1 MNPARSV
8 LGTPENLL
16 SQVTDTFIPNLQLG
30 VFPTKARSSGE
41 EQSYLGGDVAETCIY
56 PEPKKPHRHQTVAV
70 HSDRQDTIRH
80 MSPGTCEEGL
90 LISKCFWIHTS
101 QAHMSLADCTCLY
114 ISLVL

>member
-8 LGTPENLL
+8 LGTPENLS

-41 EQSYLGGDVAETCIY
+41 GQSYLGGDVAETCIY

-70 HSDRQDTIRH
+70 HVEARYDTCH
-80 MSPGTCEEGL
+80 LGL
-90 LISKCFWIHTS
+90 VKR
-101 QAHMSLADCTCLY
+101 DY
-114 ISLVL
+114 